1 MENASKAL
9 LMAGGVLLGILIL
22 SLAVYLFSNFGGA
35 SSRIHD
41 NIEENQTAQFNSQ
54 FTKYVG
60 NENVTIHDVVTMA
73 NLATENNKYYEMP
86 KRGSIASGSD
96 NYITVL
102 LDGIQIEY
110 GYGTVLLDGIQI
122 EYGYGN
128 SQSEITQR
136 YNNLLS
142 AQVDDIT
149 ATSSELKKYNVQVE
163 TSDITKRVYIV
174 RCSGI

>member
-73 NLATENNKYYEMP
+73 NLATENNKYYEFPKMGNMP
-86 KRGSIASGSD
+86 TGND
-96 NYITVL
+96 NYIAVL
-102 LDGIQIEY
+102 LDGARIEY
-110 GYGTVLLDGIQI
+110 GYGDNQETI
-122 EYGYGN
+122 E
-128 SQSEITQR
+128 QR
-136 YNNLLS
+136 YNNLILDAVNAITS
-142 AQVDDIT
+142 A
-149 ATSSELKKYNVQVE
+149 SSELKKYDVQVE
-163 TSDITKRVYIV
+163 LSETTKRVYIL
-174 RCSGI
+174 RCNQI

>member
-41 NIEENQTAQFNSQ
+41 NIEDNQTAQFNSQ

-110 GYGTVLLDGIQI
+110 GYG
-122 EYGYGN
+122 N

-136 YNNLLS
+136 YNNLLLT
-142 AQVDDIT
+142 QVDDIT

>member
-54 FTKYVG
+54 FTKYMG

-73 NLATENNKYYEMP
+73 NLATENNRYYEMP

-110 GYGTVLLDGIQI
+110 GYG
-122 EYGYGN
+122 N
-128 SQSEITQR
+128 SQSEVTQR

-163 TSDITKRVYIV
+163 LSDITKRVYIV

>member
-9 LMAGGVLLGILIL
+9 LMAGGVLLGVLIL
-22 SLAVYLFSNFGGA
+22 SLAVFLFTNFGGT

-73 NLATENNKYYEMP
+73 NLATENNKYYEFP
-86 KRGSIASGSD
+86 KRGNMPSGD
-96 NYITVL
+96 DYYITVL
-102 LDGIQIEY
+102 LDG
-110 GYGTVLLDGIQI
+110 VRI

-128 SQSEITQR
+128 TQSEITQR

-142 AQVDDIT
+142 AQVGAIT
-149 ATSSELKKYNVQVE
+149 DTSSELKKYKVQVE
-163 TSDITKRVYIV
+163 MSEKTKRVYIV
-174 RCSGI
+174 KCNGI

>member
-110 GYGTVLLDGIQI
+110 GYG
-122 EYGYGN
+122 N

>member
-110 GYGTVLLDGIQI
+110 GYG
-122 EYGYGN
+122 N

-136 YNNLLS
+136 YNNLLLT
-142 AQVDDIT
+142 QVDDIT

-174 RCSGI
+174 RCTGI

>member
-9 LMAGGVLLGILIL
+9 LMAGGVLLGVLIL
-22 SLAVYLFSNFGGA
+22 SLAVFLFTNFGGT

-73 NLATENNKYYEMP
+73 NLATENNKYYEFP
-86 KRGSIASGSD
+86 KRGNMPSGD
-96 NYITVL
+96 DYYITVL
-102 LDGIQIEY
+102 LDG
-110 GYGTVLLDGIQI
+110 VRI

-128 SQSEITQR
+128 TQSEITQR

-142 AQVDDIT
+142 AQVGAIT
-149 ATSSELKKYNVQVE
+149 DTSSELKKYKVQVE
-163 TSDITKRVYIV
+163 MSEKTKRVYIV
-174 RCSGI
+174 RCNGI

>member
-110 GYGTVLLDGIQI
+110 GYG
-122 EYGYGN
+122 N

-136 YNNLLS
+136 YNNLLTE
-142 AQVDDIT
+142 QVDAIT
-149 ATSSELKKYNVQVE
+149 NASSELKKYNVQVE

-174 RCSGI
+174 RCTGI

>member
-102 LDGIQIEY
+102 LDG
-110 GYGTVLLDGIQI
+110 VRI

-128 SQSEITQR
+128 TQSEITQR

-142 AQVDDIT
+142 AQVGAIT
-149 ATSSELKKYNVQVE
+149 DTSSELKKYNVQVE

>member
-110 GYGTVLLDGIQI
+110 GYG
-122 EYGYGN
+122 N

-174 RCSGI
+174 RCTGI

>member
-22 SLAVYLFSNFGGA
+22 SLAVYLFSNFWGA

-73 NLATENNKYYEMP
+73 NLATENNKYYEFP
-86 KRGSIASGSD
+86 KRGSIASGRD
-96 NYITVL
+96 QYITVL

-110 GYGTVLLDGIQI
+110 GYGTPQ
-122 EYGYGN
+122 
-128 SQSEITQR
+128 SQITQR
-136 YNNLLS
+136 YNNLLTE
-142 AQVDDIT
+142 QVDAIT
-149 ATSSELKKYNVQVE
+149 NASSELKKYNVQVE

-174 RCSGI
+174 RCTGI

>member
-1 MENASKAL
+1 
-9 LMAGGVLLGILIL
+9 
-22 SLAVYLFSNFGGA
+22 FSNFGGA

-110 GYGTVLLDGIQI
+110 GYG
-122 EYGYGN
+122 N

-163 TSDITKRVYIV
+163 TSD
-174 RCSGI
+174 

>member
-60 NENVTIHDVVTMA
+60 NENVTIYDVISMA

-96 NYITVL
+96 NYI
-102 LDGIQIEY
+102 
-110 GYGTVLLDGIQI
+110 TVLLDGIQI

>member
-9 LMAGGVLLGILIL
+9 LMAGGVLLGVLIL
-22 SLAVYLFSNFGGA
+22 SLAVFLFTNFGGT

-73 NLATENNKYYEMP
+73 NLATENNKYYEFP
-86 KRGSIASGSD
+86 KRGSMPSGD
-96 NYITVL
+96 DYYITVL
-102 LDGIQIEY
+102 LDGAR
-110 GYGTVLLDGIQI
+110 I

-128 SQSEITQR
+128 TQSEITQR

-142 AQVDDIT
+142 AQVGSIT
-149 ATSSELKKYNVQVE
+149 DTSSELKKYNVQVE
-163 TSDITKRVYIV
+163 MSEKTKRVYIV
-174 RCSGI
+174 RCNGI

>member
-1 MENASKAL
+1 MSNMENASKAL

-110 GYGTVLLDGIQI
+110 GYG
-122 EYGYGN
+122 N

>member
-110 GYGTVLLDGIQI
+110 GYG
-122 EYGYGN
+122 N

-142 AQVDDIT
+142 AQVGAIT
-149 ATSSELKKYNVQVE
+149 DTSSELKKYKVQVE
-163 TSDITKRVYIV
+163 MSEKTKRVYIV
-174 RCSGI
+174 RCNGI

>member
-110 GYGTVLLDGIQI
+110 GYG
-122 EYGYGN
+122 N

-136 YNNLLS
+136 YNNLLLT
-142 AQVDDIT
+142 QVDDIT

>member
-22 SLAVYLFSNFGGA
+22 SLAVYLFTNFDGA

-41 NIEENQTAQFNSQ
+41 NIEQNQTAQFNSQ

-110 GYGTVLLDGIQI
+110 GYG
-122 EYGYGN
+122 N

-163 TSDITKRVYIV
+163 LSDITKRVYIV

>member
-60 NENVTIHDVVTMA
+60 NENVTIHDVITMA

-96 NYITVL
+96 NYI
-102 LDGIQIEY
+102 
-110 GYGTVLLDGIQI
+110 TVLLDGIQI